1 MKIAKVQ
8 RSLSH
13 LSVISLVAFAGL
25 AIGGCGSAVQLE
37 RTPGGTRY
45 KAVPYKTEIKQVE
58 TADGLAQPTAVVG
71 VLRADTRRGEEDRG
85 QVQRLFLREAALAG
99 CDAIVGLKAEIEEK
113 KSTKTVD
120 QLGEGGKMVK
130 VQKEVVARTAHWT
143 AQCVR
148 TAALGVDS
156 AAPEAAPPA
165 AVAPAPSEPAA
176 PSAPPAAEPDT
187 PDGIAAK
194 ELAQALIKRPAFIKG
209 WGDRLGGSRPSAAD
223 VLDATVE
230 VMVQVTGPTGLWRKT
245 VPQEWFGCRD
255 APDSAA
261 CQKLGEIDKDL
272 RQVDQLQA
280 QIAAA
285 PRDSAASWLR
295 RHQEQLTTY
304 LAIYVP
310 IEPSLS
316 SLQATPYYM
325 GKMAGVAP

>member
-1 MKIAKVQ
+1 LRGLLPTLLRPPQLA
-8 RSLSH
+8 
-13 LSVISLVAFAGL
+13 LVPLVLVVGL
-25 AIGGCGSAVQLE
+25 GLGGCGSAVQLE
-37 RTPGGTRY
+37 RTPGGPRY

-58 TADGLAQPTAVVG
+58 TADGLAQPTAVIG
-71 VLRADTRRGEEDRG
+71 VLRTETRRGEEDRG

-99 CDAIVGLKAEIEEK
+99 CDAIVGLKADIEEK
-113 KSTKTVD
+113 KSAKTVE

-130 VQKEVVARTAHWT
+130 VQKEVVARTARWT

-148 TAALGVDS
+148 TAALGVDP
-156 AAPEAAPPA
+156 AAPAAAPPA
-165 AVAPAPSEPAA
+165 AVEPAPSA
-176 PSAPPAAEPDT
+176 PTAPPAAEPDT
-187 PDGIAAK
+187 PEGIAAK
-194 ELAQALIKRPAFIKG
+194 ELAQALIKRPAFVKG
-209 WGDRLGGSRPSAAD
+209 WSDRLGGSRPSAAD

-261 CQKLGEIDKDL
+261 CQRLGEIDKDL
-272 RQVDQLQA
+272 RQVDQFQA

-295 RHQEQLTTY
+295 RHQEQLTSY
-304 LAIYVP
+304 LDTYVP
-310 IEPSLS
+310 TEPSLS

-325 GKMAGVAP
+325 GKMAGVTP

>member
-8 RSLSH
+8 KRLSY
-13 LSVISLVAFAGL
+13 LCAVAGVAFAGL
-25 AIGGCGSAVQLE
+25 AAGGCGSAVQLE
-37 RTPGGTRY
+37 RTPGIARY

-58 TADGLAQPTAVVG
+58 TADGLAQPTALIG
-71 VLRADTRRGEEDRG
+71 VLRANTRRGEEDRG

-99 CDAIVGLKAEIEEK
+99 CDAIVGLKADIEEK
-113 KSTKTVD
+113 KATKTVD

-130 VQKEVVARTAHWT
+130 VQKEVVSRTAHWT

-156 AAPEAAPPA
+156 ASSPAAPPA
-165 AVAPAPSEPAA
+165 AVEPAPAAPAE

-209 WGDRLGGSRPSAAD
+209 WSDRLGGARPSAAD

-261 CQKLGEIDKDL
+261 CQRLGEIDKDL

-304 LAIYVP
+304 LDTYVP
-310 IEPSLS
+310 TEPSLS

-325 GKMAGVAP
+325 GKMAGVTP

>member
-1 MKIAKVQ
+1 MRIAKVQ
-8 RSLSH
+8 KRLSY
-13 LSVISLVAFAGL
+13 LGVVAVVAFAGL
-25 AIGGCGSAVQLE
+25 AVGGCGSAVQLE
-37 RTPGGTRY
+37 RTPGGPRY

-58 TADGLAQPTAVVG
+58 TADGLAQPTALIG
-71 VLRADTRRGEEDRG
+71 VLRTDTRRGEEDRG

-113 KSTKTVD
+113 KSAKTVD

-148 TAALGVDS
+148 TAVLGVDPAS
-156 AAPEAAPPA
+156 SPAAPPA
-165 AVAPAPSEPAA
+165 AVEPAPAAPAA

-187 PDGIAAK
+187 PEGIAAK
-194 ELAQALIKRPAFIKG
+194 ELAQALIRRPAFIKG
-209 WGDRLGGSRPSAAD
+209 WSDRLGGSRPSAAD

-261 CQKLGEIDKDL
+261 CQRLGEIDKDL

-304 LAIYVP
+304 LDTYVP
-310 IEPSLS
+310 TEPSLS

-325 GKMAGVAP
+325 GKMAGVTP